1 MVTIYNLIGYLGGPV
16 NLICVWHVTYDRG
29 RLRKKHFTW
38 FPNIETDLS
47 LYVRVKANVHPV
59 ALNLGMSVYEISK
72 IWFLTWKTHLHLDS
86 METILWIYSLF
97 TTLPRF
103 IYADINIALDKPVF
117 SNPSG
122 TSFDRVTWADI
133 HIEAQT
139 GQGNLPFIAVDLE
152 SQYIIED
159 VVMLIDPTG
168 KHHQTECSSQTIWH

>member
-1 MVTIYNLIGYLGGPV
+1 
-16 NLICVWHVTYDRG
+16 
-29 RLRKKHFTW
+29 
-38 FPNIETDLS
+38 
-47 LYVRVKANVHPV
+47 
-59 ALNLGMSVYEISK
+59 
-72 IWFLTWKTHLHLDS
+72 

-159 VVMLIDPTG
+159 VVMLIEPTG
-168 KHHQTECSSQTIWH
+168 KHHRTECSSQTIWH